1 MNTPTHSRVRRKQG
15 QRMKAGERRTAKR
28 IFLES
33 YAASPRTGQ
42 AFQKA
47 NISRS
52 AFYQWLKA
60 DPHFQNKYYALQAAH
75 FKCWYFCPAARNDP
89 EFEPERQH
97 YLKQKRA
104 GQRLIRYYQKRQA
117 LR

>member
-1 MNTPTHSRVRRKQG
+1 MNTSTPICARSKG

-28 IFLES
+28 LFLES
-33 YAASPRTGQ
+33 YAAYPRTGR
-42 AFQKA
+42 ALQKA

-52 AFYQWLKA
+52 ALYQWLKA
-60 DPHFQNKYYALQAAH
+60 DPRFKAKFDALQAAH
-75 FKCWYFCPAARNDP
+75 FESWYFCPGALNDP
-89 EFEPERQH
+89 DLEPKRKQ

-104 GQRLIRYYQKRQA
+104 GQRLICYYQKRQA